1 MRSLGGGGM
10 KTEFIVVLVDSPEQA
25 QVFNSAAGH
34 LTTPTFKMYAI
45 WAGQL
50 TCGLRHGPTRPTK
63 IIDLITNRNFSL
75 FERWYNECIRPMK
88 GAIR

>member
-1 MRSLGGGGM
+1 M

-50 TCGLRHGPTRPTK
+50 TFGLRHGPTRPTK
-63 IIDLITNRNFSL
+63 VVNLISNQYTPMYQ
-75 FERWYNECIRPMK
+75 RWYSECIQPMK
-88 GAIR
+88 EVIR